1 MKGLIV
7 IFSLA
12 AVSTC
17 SGYLSVPIFPR
28 INSRLCMSTENI
40 NVDAQQGRVTMYKK
54 NGCPHCAKA
63 IELLEG
69 KYGLKINYVDIESE
83 NRDEILYQ
91 MQTFSGGRNTVP
103 QIFFNAE
110 HLGGNSD
117 IQDIESKGVLSQK
130 VSLVKCTPV
139 SSMNEG
145 WYHPWY

>member
-1 MKGLIV
+1 
-7 IFSLA
+7 
-12 AVSTC
+12 
-17 SGYLSVPIFPR
+17 
-28 INSRLCMSTENI
+28 MSTENI

-117 IQDIESKGVLSQK
+117 IQDLESKGVLSQK
-130 VSLVKCTPV
+130 VSLVKSTPV